1 MATQPQP
8 LWYRGSDDLQIMT
21 STDIANIVSQVIALH
36 AANPSVTLSQVT
48 SGGSLGT
55 LSDTR
60 LRSGIARQ
68 SPTSFGSEADT
79 AEPTTVTT
87 NFARIN
93 QTVTSVSQPTD
104 PLPLYRRS
112 DGQIQSFTPTDFLD
126 TFIRPAITT
135 LVLEANSTSQGG
147 TFRIHTATSLSG
159 HTLVSS
165 TPVFIDTIAD
175 TASYSASNIGTAGT
189 YQDFPTTVTN
199 YYLMKVDGAST
210 STTIKVPAFRRTDGG
225 IQAYS
230 LTAWNNLLE
239 GYVRYATSS
248 SSGDRI
254 TYSISSGTPKG
265 SGIADTI
272 LNGSGNFQT
281 RLVNVDDYRSQEF
294 PDGVSSTASTTFL
307 RINRS

>member
-8 LWYRGSDDLQIMT
+8 LFYRGSDDLQIMT
-21 STDIANIVSQVIALH
+21 ATDISNIVAQVIALH
-36 AANPSVTLSQVT
+36 AANPAVVLTQVS

-55 LSDTR
+55 INDTR
-60 LRSGIARQ
+60 LSSGAASQ
-68 SPTSFGSEADT
+68 STTAFVAEGST
-79 AEPTTVTT
+79 AEPATVTT
-87 NFARIN
+87 GFARIN
-93 QTVTSVSQPTD
+93 QTVTSVSQPVD

-126 TFIRPAITT
+126 TFIRPAITS
-135 LVLEANSTSQGG
+135 LVLEANTTSQGG

-175 TASYSASNIGTAGT
+175 TSSYVASNIGSVGT
-189 YQDFPTTVTN
+189 TQDFPTTVTN
-199 YYLMKVDGAST
+199 YYLMKVDGAAA
-210 STTIKVPAFRRTDGG
+210 STTIRVPAFRRSDGD

-230 LTAWNNLLE
+230 LTSWNSLLE

-254 TYSISSGTPKG
+254 TYSISSGTNKG
-265 SGIADTI
+265 SGMVDTI
-272 LNGSGNFQT
+272 LNGSGNYQQRF
-281 RLVNVDDYRSQEF
+281 VNADDYRAQEF
-294 PDGVSSTASTTFL
+294 PDGTPTTIATYYL
-307 RINRS
+307 RINKS

>member
-36 AANPSVTLSQVT
+36 AANPSVTLSQVA

-60 LRSGIARQ
+60 LQSGIARQ
-68 SPTSFGSEADT
+68 STTSFGDETGT

-93 QTVTSVSQPTD
+93 QTVTSVSQPID

-112 DGQIQSFTPTDFLD
+112 DGDIQSFTPTDFLD

-135 LVLEANSTSQGG
+135 LVLEANTTSQGG
-147 TFRIHTATSLSG
+147 TYRIHTATSLSG
-159 HTLVSS
+159 HTLVSA

-175 TASYSASNIGTAGT
+175 TSSYVASNIGSAGT
-189 YQDFPTTVTN
+189 VQDFPSTVQN
-199 YYLMKVDGAST
+199 YYLMKVDGAAA

-248 SSGDRI
+248 SSGDQI
-254 TYSISSGTPKG
+254 TYSLSSGTPKG
-265 SGIADTI
+265 SGMADTI

-281 RLVNVDDYRSQEF
+281 LFVNADDYRSQEF

>member
-8 LWYRGSDDLQIMT
+8 LFYRGSDDLQIMT
-21 STDIANIVSQVIALH
+21 ATDISNIVAQVIALH
-36 AANPSVTLSQVT
+36 AANPAVVLTQVS

-55 LSDTR
+55 INDTR
-60 LRSGIARQ
+60 LKSGIA
-68 SPTSFGSEADT
+68 SGNTTGFIAETST
-79 AEPTTVTT
+79 QEPQTVTT
-87 NFARIN
+87 GFARIN
-93 QTVTSVSQPTD
+93 QTVTSVSQPVD

-112 DGQIQSFTPTDFLD
+112 DGQIQSFTPTEFLD

-175 TASYSASNIGTAGT
+175 TSSYVAGNIGTAGT
-189 YQDFPTTVTN
+189 TQDFSSTVNN
-199 YYLMKVDGAST
+199 YYLMRVDGAST
-210 STTIKVPAFRRTDGG
+210 SSTIRVPAFRRSDGD

-230 LTAWNNLLE
+230 LTSWNSLLE

-254 TYSISSGTPKG
+254 TYSISSGTAKG
-265 SGIADTI
+265 SGMVDTI
-272 LNGSGNFQT
+272 LNGSGNYQT
-281 RLVNVDDYRSQEF
+281 RQAASNDYRSQEF
-294 PDGVSSTASTTFL
+294 PNGVSSTASTTFL